1 MLKFVGNSLSKLG
14 NSMSLLAITKLEG
27 GNYNID
33 SILKAIK
40 TVTDWCLRVGIAL
53 AGVSLVVGFVLY
65 AVADVDRKQQV
76 KQRIIQTM
84 FGIVGIILAI
94 SLVNLIIS
102 LF

>member
-1 MLKFVGNSLSKLG
+1 MTNLINI
-14 NSMSLLAITKLEG
+14 LAISKLEG
-27 GNYNID
+27 GSYNID
-33 SILKAIK
+33 SILQAIK
-40 TVTDWCLRVGIAL
+40 TVTDWCLRIGIAL
-53 AGVSLVVGFVLY
+53 AGVSLVVGFIMY
-65 AVADVDRKQQV
+65 AVADVDRKAQV

>member
-1 MLKFVGNSLSKLG
+1 MLKFVGNSLSKIG

-84 FGIVGIILAI
+84 VGIVGIILAI